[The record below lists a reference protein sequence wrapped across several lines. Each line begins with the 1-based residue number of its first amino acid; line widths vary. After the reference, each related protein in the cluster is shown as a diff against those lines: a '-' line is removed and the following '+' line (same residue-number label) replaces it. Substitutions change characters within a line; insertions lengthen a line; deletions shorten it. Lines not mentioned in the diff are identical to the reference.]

1 MSNII
6 QAKKRQLRLKSLG
19 LCQCCGQKP
28 AAVDRTFCRDCLDK
42 KALSARKGTR
52 CRVCNCPLENGKF
65 LCPTHTRGTSAV
77 RKTRIDKYKKAGIC
91 IDCGQAP
98 AVPNQVRCPTCRE
111 RNRITN
117 HNSYRMLSR
126 GVISLYGG
134 KCVCCGETEP
144 NFLTLD
150 HVNNDGALQ
159 RKKIN
164 AGSAT
169 YKLVMK
175 ERPTDIQVLCYNC
188 NCAKGHYGICPHQV
202 ARDKEKADTRRE
214 CHGEGVSQVQ

>member
-1 MSNII
+1 MSYTI

-65 LCPTHTRGTSAV
+65 LCPTHTRGISTV
-77 RKTRIDKYKKAGIC
+77 KKIRIDKYKKAGIC
-91 IDCGQAP
+91 VDCGKNP
-98 AVPNQVRCPTCRE
+98 TERNRVRCPRCHT
-111 RNRITN
+111 RNLTTN
-117 HNSYRMLSR
+117 NNTYRKFSR
-126 GVISLYGG
+126 DVIILYGG
-134 KCVCCGETEP
+134 KCVCCGETEL

-150 HVNNDGALQ
+150 HINNDGALQ
-159 RKKIN
+159 RKERS

-169 YKLVMK
+169 YKWVMK
-175 ERPTDIQVLCYNC
+175 ERPADLQVLCYNC
-188 NCAKGHYGICPHQV
+188 NCAKGHYGICPHEI
-202 ARDKEKADTRRE
+202 ARGKEKPDKRRRYD
-214 CHGEGVSQVQ
+214 GNAISQI